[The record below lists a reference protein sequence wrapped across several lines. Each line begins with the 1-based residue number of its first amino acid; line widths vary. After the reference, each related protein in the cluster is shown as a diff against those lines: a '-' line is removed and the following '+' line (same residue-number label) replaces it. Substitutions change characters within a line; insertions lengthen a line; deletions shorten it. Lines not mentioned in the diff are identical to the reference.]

1 MWLDKANVFCSTLVD
16 RIVTGYPRNEADKIW
31 KELGYEDKLVDIG
44 EPFGL
49 WVIESE
55 KDISAELPFAK
66 AELPVVFTDNVKPYK
81 ERKVRV
87 LNGAHTARVLT
98 SYLGGINIVRDMM
111 HDRVFGK
118 TVRQIVDIEIVPMVP
133 LPADDVKSFADSVYE
148 RFDNPFID
156 HELLS
161 ISLNSVSKWKAEFRL
176 LLTFKIL
183 GHLVLC
189 GKRRT

>member
-1 MWLDKANVFCSTLVD
+1 MFIQGFNKKAGIRCVGVWH
-16 RIVTGYPRNEADKIW
+16 I
-31 KELGYEDKLVDIG
+31 
-44 EPFGL
+44 
-49 WVIESE
+49 
-55 KDISAELPFAK
+55 
-66 AELPVVFTDNVKPYK
+66 K
-81 ERKVRV
+81 ERKVMI
-87 LNGAHTARVLT
+87 LNGAHTASVLT
-98 SYLGGINIVRDMM
+98 SYLGGINIIRDMM

-176 LLTFKIL
+176 LRTFKIL
-183 GHLVLC
+183 WHLVLC

>member
-1 MWLDKANVFCSTLVD
+1 MFIQGFNKKAGIRCVGVWH
-16 RIVTGYPRNEADKIW
+16 I
-31 KELGYEDKLVDIG
+31 
-44 EPFGL
+44 
-49 WVIESE
+49 
-55 KDISAELPFAK
+55 
-66 AELPVVFTDNVKPYK
+66 K
-81 ERKVRV
+81 ERKVRI
-87 LNGAHTARVLT
+87 LNGAHTASFLT
-98 SYLGGINIVRDMM
+98 SYLGGINIIRDMM
-111 HDRVFGK
+111 HDRMFGK
-118 TVRQIVDIEIVPMVP
+118 TVRQIVDSEIVPMVP

>member
-1 MWLDKANVFCSTLVD
+1 
-16 RIVTGYPRNEADKIW
+16 
-31 KELGYEDKLVDIG
+31 
-44 EPFGL
+44 
-49 WVIESE
+49 
-55 KDISAELPFAK
+55 
-66 AELPVVFTDNVKPYK
+66 
-81 ERKVRV
+81 
-87 LNGAHTARVLT
+87 
-98 SYLGGINIVRDMM
+98 MM
-111 HDRVFGK
+111 YDRVFGK
-118 TVRQIVDIEIVPMVP
+118 TVRQIVDSEIVPMVP